1 MVVDNQRKDTTKIKI
16 LISKLPFFFLKC
28 FSLRIEDYSMNTLN
42 LNGSKEG
49 TVRFVNVYDQKSS
62 PGSRFLPPKW
72 VWWLVFACPCVEN
85 WNLLPL
91 RGKFAWHGGSVFW
104 LRIGLRTFFYLT
116 IKHRVPWLALL
127 GRSRNTGDNS
137 KPKTISLCIQDDV
150 NDKFSIFRSLRR
162 LAKNKAIG
170 NPRADKRLNL
180 QRTLNKLEYTW
191 KLLK

>member
-1 MVVDNQRKDTTKIKI
+1 MTYLLVPMVVDNQRKDTTKIKI
-16 LISKLPFFFLKC
+16 LISKLPFFLKC

-91 RGKFAWHGGSVFW
+91 RGKFAWHRSQGI
-104 LRIGLRTFFYLT
+104 LAAHRIAH
-116 IKHRVPWLALL
+116 ILL
-127 GRSRNTGDNS
+127 PNHQAPRSMTCPLGKKQKYRW
-137 KPKTISLCIQDDV
+137 Q
-150 NDKFSIFRSLRR
+150 FQ
-162 LAKNKAIG
+162 AKN
-170 NPRADKRLNL
+170 
-180 QRTLNKLEYTW
+180 YFFM
-191 KLLK
+191 